1 LRRVT
6 VPARR
11 RPRPR
16 SRQLQ
21 HQRQLQEEQD
31 RADAA
36 AVAEAKALAETL
48 EVPLAEVAELL
59 ADDREGYVAPA
70 ALAAAAELPAAALG
84 QGSLLTKSTVD
95 AYIAAVL
102 ELWRLQVAHGNGN
115 IEHPRGPAVRG
126 FLEQRARQRSK
137 HDRASFKDRGSDGI
151 QAGYSA
157 EEWRRVQDQLLSGTA
172 YAPQNL
178 RTRVDLLFGHY
189 YLLRGEN
196 RRKMELADLS
206 LLDYPQSEGPTLCGC
221 LVSLLQ
227 DGKLNKTARKEFMGA
242 LRHKDPL
249 FCTQGALAQLFFW
262 RWHIAGEAPPSF
274 RQRKDWY
281 RIKVLVGRDREQE
294 LSYPTQLQET
304 WRIFGAAGLV
314 AAKKTHLPRRVGAQ
328 DAETHGTSLAQIS
341 QAGRWNQSVL
351 CQAYLTH
358 LPRQF
363 MRIVAGFS
371 ASAGDYFLARAA
383 HEPPQALQRQL
394 WPWIEEWEPRFEAR
408 ARRCC
413 WAEGGLD
420 EDDLAADGFLKLMHL
435 TAHGMLFNS
444 ICQPQRHKSIKPTL
458 NTLVQMILSLFGKC
472 AHCAQASRTLHS
484 AVGGVGCDLDYYHF
498 QAFPAVPAAQC
509 PFGLVYPLRLV
520 Y

>member
-1 LRRVT
+1 M
-6 VPARR
+6 
-11 RPRPR
+11 
-16 SRQLQ
+16 
-21 HQRQLQEEQD
+21 
-31 RADAA
+31 
-36 AVAEAKALAETL
+36 
-48 EVPLAEVAELL
+48 PLADVAELL
-59 ADDREGYVAPA
+59 TDDREGYVPPA
-70 ALAAAAELPAAALG
+70 ALAQAAEVPAAPDE
-84 QGSLLTKSTVD
+84 GSLLTKSTID
-95 AYIAAVL
+95 AYIAAVI

-115 IEHPRGPAVRG
+115 VENPRGAAVRG
-126 FLEQRARQRSK
+126 FLEQRGRQRGK
-137 HDRASFKDRGSDGI
+137 LDRASYKDRGSDGI

-157 EEWRRVQDQLLSGTA
+157 DKWQRIQDLLLSGAA
-172 YAPQNL
+172 YTPQNL

-206 LLDYPQSEGPTLCGC
+206 LLDYPSSEGPTLCGC

-227 DGKLNKTARKEFMGA
+227 DGKMNKTARKEFMGA

-262 RWHIAGEAPPSF
+262 RWHVAGEAPPAF

-314 AAKKTHLPRRVGAQ
+314 SSKKTHLPRRVDAQ
-328 DAETHGTSLAQIS
+328 DAETHGSSLAQIS

-363 MRIVAGFS
+363 MRVVAGFS

-383 HEPPQALQRQL
+383 HEPPYDLQKQL
-394 WPWIEEWEPRFEAR
+394 WP
-408 ARRCC
+408 
-413 WAEGGLD
+413 
-420 EDDLAADGFLKLMHL
+420 
-435 TAHGMLFNS
+435 
-444 ICQPQRHKSIKPTL
+444 
-458 NTLVQMILSLFGKC
+458 
-472 AHCAQASRTLHS
+472 
-484 AVGGVGCDLDYYHF
+484 
-498 QAFPAVPAAQC
+498 
-509 PFGLVYPLRLV
+509 
-520 Y
+520 